1 METQIK
7 MPGFLL
13 KLQPVFGVVSKDDH
27 LIGSKVRPG
36 RANSLLIGKRLRIL
50 GGLFAI
56 FFLIALVVTAIS
68 MRQARHSAA
77 YLEIVGRM
85 EMHSQRFAKASQQ
98 AVMGNISSFV
108 QLQDSRDHIKNY
120 VKTLT
125 QGGKYRGNSI
135 PPIKGRPKVILNEF
149 IQKWRIEEK
158 NISLILDNKS
168 SLISLGNAVEVINSA
183 NEKVY
188 KLSGQLIDRLKQFEG
203 VTNEVAATE
212 ALRTFAKSFVRNTN
226 ALLLNKALVSEIS
239 ADLEN
244 DREGIDTI
252 IAAFTKGN
260 EGLKISSL
268 KDKNA
273 REMLAQTKILFNT
286 IDTHARVVQKQAS
299 NVIETKAVI
308 QKILQNNEEMLATT
322 DKLDSLL
329 QEQVGYTFSPLNLI
343 AYITG
348 ILAVITLFLFVKV
361 YIDDT
366 RSRALASEKENKR
379 NQKAILRLLDEMGN
393 FADGDLTVRATVTE
407 DITGAMADSIN
418 YTIEELHILV
428 EGINKASTQVAEASS
443 QAQNVSSE
451 LLVAAQKQSENI
463 EETTIAVLGIAES
476 IGNVS
481 KSAAESAK
489 VAKRSLAAAEKGA
502 VAVRDSSIGMN
513 EIRTHIQETAKRIK
527 RLGENSQEIGEIVG
541 LISDLTEMTNVLALN
556 AAIQAASAGE
566 AGRGFTVVAQEVQR
580 LAERSAEATKQISTL
595 VKTTQ
600 SDTQEVVAAMEKST
614 FEVVEGGKL
623 SDATGQALEEIEQ
636 VTNNL
641 AQLIAGISDA
651 TQSQAQAADQVVRN
665 MEEILQIT
673 RKTTNGTTLTTTSIK
688 QISGFVAELKASV
701 SSFKI

>member
-1 METQIK
+1 MA
-7 MPGFLL
+7 GFLL
-13 KLQPVFGVVSKDDH
+13 KLQPVFGVVSKDN
-27 LIGSKVRPG
+27 LAGSTGQSAP
-36 RANSLLIGKRLRIL
+36 AASSLLVGKRLRIL
-50 GGLFAI
+50 GGLFAL
-56 FFLIALVVTAIS
+56 FLLIVLVVTAIS
-68 MRQARHSAA
+68 MRQARHGAA

-85 EMHSQRFAKASQQ
+85 QMHSQRLAKASQH
-98 AVMGNISSFV
+98 AVLGNISSFV
-108 QLQDSRDHIKNY
+108 QLQNSRDQIKNY
-120 VKTLT
+120 VKTMT
-125 QGGKYRGNSI
+125 QGGKYRGNNI
-135 PPIKGRPKVILNEF
+135 PPINDGPKVTLKEYV
-149 IQKWRIEEK
+149 QKWHIEEK

-183 NEKVY
+183 NKQIF
-188 KLSGQLIDRLKQFEG
+188 KLIEQLITRLNQFEG
-203 VTNEVAATE
+203 LSNEIAATE
-212 ALRTFAKSFVRNTN
+212 ALKALTQSFVKNTN
-226 ALLLNKALVSEIS
+226 ALLLNEDLIPEIVT
-239 ADLEN
+239 DLEN
-244 DREGIDTI
+244 DREGIGTI
-252 IAAFTKGN
+252 ITAFTHGN
-260 EGLKISSL
+260 VGLKISPL

-273 REMLAQTKILFNT
+273 KEILAQAQILFNT
-286 IDTHARVVQKQAS
+286 IDGHARVVQKQAS
-299 NVIETKAVI
+299 NAVDTKVVI
-308 QKILQNNEEMLATT
+308 QKILQNNEGMLATT
-322 DKLDSLL
+322 EKLDSLL
-329 QEQVGYTFSPLNLI
+329 QEQSGYAFSPLNII
-343 AYITG
+343 AYVTG
-348 ILAVITLFLFVKV
+348 VLAIITLFLFVKV

-366 RSRALASEKENKR
+366 RSRALASEKENRR
-379 NQKAILRLLDEMGN
+379 NQKAILRLLDDMGS
-393 FADGDLTVRATVTE
+393 FADGDLTVRAAVTE
-407 DITGAMADSIN
+407 DITGAIADSIN

-428 EGINKASTQVAEASS
+428 EGINKASTQVAEASG

-481 KSAAESAK
+481 KSAAESAQ

-502 VAVRDSSIGMN
+502 VAVRDSSVGMN

-556 AAIQAASAGE
+556 AAIQAASAGD

-580 LAERSAEATKQISTL
+580 LAERSAEATKQISAL

-600 SDTQEVVAAMEKST
+600 SDTQEAVAAMEKST

-651 TQSQAQAADQVVRN
+651 THAQAQAADQVVKN
-665 MEEILQIT
+665 MEEILKIT
-673 RKTTNGTTLTTTSIK
+673 RQTTNGTTQTTTSVK

-701 SSFKI
+701 SNFKI

>member
-1 METQIK
+1 MA
-7 MPGFLL
+7 GFLL
-13 KLQPVFGVVSKDDH
+13 KLQPVFGVVSKDN
-27 LIGSKVRPG
+27 LAGSTGQSAP
-36 RANSLLIGKRLRIL
+36 AASSLLVGKRLRIL
-50 GGLFAI
+50 GGLFAL
-56 FFLIALVVTAIS
+56 FLLIVLVVTAIS
-68 MRQARHSAA
+68 MRQARHGAA

-85 EMHSQRFAKASQQ
+85 QMHSQRLAKASQQ
-98 AVMGNISSFV
+98 AVLGNISSFV
-108 QLQDSRDHIKNY
+108 QLQDSRDQIKNY
-120 VKTLT
+120 VRTMT
-125 QGGKYRGNSI
+125 QGGKYRGNNI
-135 PPIKGRPKVILNEF
+135 PPISDGPKVTLKEYV
-149 IQKWRIEEK
+149 QKWHIEEK

-183 NEKVY
+183 NKQIF
-188 KLSGQLIDRLKQFEG
+188 KLIEQLIERLNQFEG
-203 VTNEVAATE
+203 LSNEIAATD
-212 ALRTFAKSFVRNTN
+212 ALKTLTQSFVKNTN
-226 ALLLNKALVSEIS
+226 ALLLNEDLIPEIVT
-239 ADLEN
+239 DLEN
-244 DREGIDTI
+244 DREGIGTI
-252 IAAFTKGN
+252 ITAFTHGN
-260 EGLKISSL
+260 VGLKISPL

-273 REMLAQTKILFNT
+273 KEILAQAQILFNT
-286 IDTHARVVQKQAS
+286 IDGHARIVQKQAS
-299 NVIETKAVI
+299 NAVVTKIVI
-308 QKILQNNEEMLATT
+308 QKILQNNEGMLATT
-322 DKLDSLL
+322 EKLDSLL
-329 QEQVGYTFSPLNLI
+329 QEQSGYAFSPLNII
-343 AYITG
+343 AYVTG
-348 ILAVITLFLFVKV
+348 VLAIITLFLFVKV

-366 RSRALASEKENKR
+366 RGRALASEKENRR
-379 NQKAILRLLDEMGN
+379 NQKAILRLLDDMGS
-393 FADGDLTVRATVTE
+393 FADGDLTVRAAVTE

-428 EGINKASTQVAEASS
+428 EGINKASTQVAEASG

-481 KSAAESAK
+481 KSAAESAQ

-502 VAVRDSSIGMN
+502 VAIRDSSVGMN

-556 AAIQAASAGE
+556 AAIQAASAGD

-580 LAERSAEATKQISTL
+580 LAERSAEATKQISAL

-600 SDTQEVVAAMEKST
+600 SDTQEAVAAMEKST

-641 AQLIAGISDA
+641 AQLIAGISGA
-651 TQSQAQAADQVVRN
+651 THAQAQAADQVVRN
-665 MEEILQIT
+665 MEEILKIT
-673 RKTTNGTTLTTTSIK
+673 RQTTNGTTQTTTSVK

-701 SSFKI
+701 SNFKI